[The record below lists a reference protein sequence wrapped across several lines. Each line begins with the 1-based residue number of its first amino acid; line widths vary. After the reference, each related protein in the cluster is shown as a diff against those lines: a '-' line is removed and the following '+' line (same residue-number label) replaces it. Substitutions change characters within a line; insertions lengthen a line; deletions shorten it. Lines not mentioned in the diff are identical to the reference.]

1 VRGRYG
7 PLACKSVAT
16 AVGDNKQQ
24 IMRWPMAMDEPF
36 VEYERDFGAKRVD
49 HRQGA
54 TRLKTSR
61 RPTPWLGIS
70 DSKCAGRPARSS
82 R

>member
-1 VRGRYG
+1 MYWTCAPTQPNRENYASSELDRRGFEVYAG
-7 PLACKSVAT
+7 PST
-16 AVGDNKQQ
+16 AEIPPQ
-24 IMRWPMAMDEPF
+24 
-36 VEYERDFGAKRVD
+36 
-49 HRQGA
+49 
-54 TRLKTSR
+54 